1 MADTDTPSV
10 ELASNA
16 KQPGVMFDS
25 QLVELFHPTIDKA
38 FMDYADVLRSV
49 LVVFDYYGSLND
61 APDLN
66 KAIWLGPQGA
76 QQEPAGIIGS
86 IGASLQATAHMLDRA
101 FLLRNALRED
111 LEETQKA
118 LQTALQA
125 LHERKEEL
133 EQVKKELEER
143 GGVSGG
149 ASE

>member
-1 MADTDTPSV
+1 MEHS
-10 ELASNA
+10 
-16 KQPGVMFDS
+16 
-25 QLVELFHPTIDKA
+25 
-38 FMDYADVLRSV
+38 DVLRSV
-49 LVVFDYYGSLND
+49 LVSFDYYGSLND

-86 IGASLQATAHMLDRA
+86 IGATLQAVAHMIDRA
-101 FLLRNALRED
+101 FLLRNAIRED
-111 LEETQKA
+111 LEETI
-118 LQTALQA
+118 QA
-125 LHERKEEL
+125 LHERKAEL

>member
-1 MADTDTPSV
+1 MAETNTPPV
-10 ELASNA
+10 DPASNA

-38 FMDYADVLRSV
+38 FMEHSDVLRSV
-49 LVVFDYYGSLND
+49 LVSFDYYGSLND

-86 IGASLQATAHMLDRA
+86 IGATLQAVAHMLDRA
-101 FLLRNALRED
+101 FLLRNAIRED
-111 LEETQKA
+111 LEETI
-118 LQTALQA
+118 QA
-125 LHERKEEL
+125 LHERKAEL

>member
-1 MADTDTPSV
+1 MADTSTPPIEPV
-10 ELASNA
+10 SNP

-25 QLVELFHPTIDKA
+25 QLVEIFHPTIDKA
-38 FMDYADVLRSV
+38 FMEHGDVLRSV
-49 LVVFDYYGSLND
+49 LVSFDYYGALND

-86 IGASLQATAHMLDRA
+86 IGATLQAVAHMLDRA
-101 FLLRNALRED
+101 FLLRNAIRED
-111 LEETQKA
+111 LEETIK
-118 LQTALQA
+118 A
-125 LHERKEEL
+125 LHERKAEL

-149 ASE
+149 ASD